1 MARSVPWPPSIL
13 PKKTVTAPLG
23 AMAIHESSS
32 VGSSAGFAP
41 AAAVCA
47 STSPASDIENAT
59 TRAPVPCSRARRES
73 ESSVLAFM
81 VGSSRHLV
89 GGALDRAHDRR
100 VGAAAAFETR
110 QSGANFRVGRL
121 FLGVQEGRRRHDPAI
136 YAVAALR
143 DLLFHIGG
151 LQRVGVFGRA
161 QALQRGDLVP
171 GRLRHGRH
179 ARARRDAV
187 DMNGAGAAL
196 RQAAAEMWVV

>member
-13 PKKTVTAPLG
+13 PKKIVTAPFG
-23 AMAIHESSS
+23 AMAIQESSS
-32 VGSSAGFAP
+32 VGSSAGLAP
-41 AAAVCA
+41 PTAAICA

-59 TRAPVPCSRARRES
+59 TRAPVLCSMVRRES

-81 VGSSRHLV
+81 GASSRHLL
-89 GGALDRAHDRR
+89 GGALDRAQNRR

-121 FLGVQEGRRRHDPAI
+121 LLGLQESRRRHDPAI

-143 DLLFHIGG
+143 DLLFHPGG
-151 LQRVGVFGRA
+151 LQRVRVVGRA

-179 ARARRDAV
+179 ARARGDAV
-187 DMNGAGAAL
+187 DKDGAGA
-196 RQAAAEMWVV
+196 